1 MTPHLLVPA
10 ASVSSQT
17 WMLNV
22 ITSTVLKR
30 QVACSCRRAYNP
42 AIPICSNM
50 ADVDLTTIAHV
61 QKYLSNTPFASH
73 TINALTGGSTSFTY
87 RIHLN
92 NSFEGKE
99 TLVLKYAPYV
109 AISGGTMPLPTER
122 QKFDVEAL
130 RLVRKLHGDD
140 DVVTVPNV
148 HLFDEEAHVMIID
161 DCGLDTRTLKQLLID
176 EALPQTVTEEIGAA
190 IGRFLGRVHA
200 WNKDTSFDMGIFINN
215 EVGKMISALVT
226 YGRLI
231 STLSGRDNIAAL
243 ADPILDIPEEK
254 LAVIS
259 KLAETRSNEIGTTTE
274 VLTHGDFWP
283 GNIMV
288 SLRREPEGGVLKLE
302 RLYVLD
308 WELAKAGL
316 RGLDIGQFCAEMRL
330 LQRFYPSRHEETST
344 ILRSFLLAYRGGS
357 ARPDEALAKVAIAH
371 VGAHLVAWTP
381 RVRWGNK
388 EDTRKTVAEGVDLL
402 IGGAEGTLAWLE
414 GSLVGSLM

>member
-1 MTPHLLVPA
+1 MH
-10 ASVSSQT
+10 
-17 WMLNV
+17 
-22 ITSTVLKR
+22 
-30 QVACSCRRAYNP
+30 
-42 AIPICSNM
+42 
-50 ADVDLTTIAHV
+50 
-61 QKYLSNTPFASH
+61 
-73 TINALTGGSTSFTY
+73 GG
-87 RIHLN
+87 
-92 NSFEGKE
+92 
-99 TLVLKYAPYV
+99 
-109 AISGGTMPLPTER
+109 
-122 QKFDVEAL
+122 
-130 RLVRKLHGDD
+130 D

-161 DCGLDTRTLKQLLID
+161 DCGTDARTLKQLLID
-176 EALPQTVTEEIGAA
+176 EALPQTVAEEIGAA

-200 WNKDTSFDMGIFINN
+200 WNKDASFDMGIFINN

-231 STLSGRDNIAAL
+231 STLSGRDNIAVL
-243 ADPILDIPEEK
+243 ADPILDIPEGK

-259 KLAETRSNEIGTTTE
+259 KLAETRSHEISSTTE

-288 SLRREPEGGVLKLE
+288 SLRREPEGGVLRLE

-344 ILRSFLLAYRGGS
+344 ILRSFLLAYRGGN
-357 ARPDEALAKVAIAH
+357 ARPDEALARVAIAH

-381 RVRWGNK
+381 RVRWGDK
-388 EDTRKTVAEGVDLL
+388 KDTRNTVAEGVELL
-402 IGGAEGTLAWLE
+402 VGGAEGTLAWLK
-414 GSLVGSLM
+414 GSLVGNLM